1 MSTNLELLT
10 RKGKLPTPEATLDWE
25 SPGNGGPHSGSAALS
40 SPVVPGLSDS
50 SSSLESHSPG
60 QDEDVQEGGSSRET
74 VPGGAN
80 PPVEKTKEPA

>member
-1 MSTNLELLT
+1 MSKGNL
-10 RKGKLPTPEATLDWE
+10 PMPEATLDW
-25 SPGNGGPHSGSAALS
+25 NGGPHSGSAALS

-60 QDEDVQEGGSSRET
+60 QDEDVQEGGSSRQA